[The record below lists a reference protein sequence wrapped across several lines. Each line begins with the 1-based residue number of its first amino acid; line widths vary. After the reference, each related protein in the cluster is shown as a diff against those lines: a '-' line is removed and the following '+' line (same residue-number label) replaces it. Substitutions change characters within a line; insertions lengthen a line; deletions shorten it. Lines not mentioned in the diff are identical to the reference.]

1 MKRLHGFLVV
11 LSCSAVL
18 LGIVTIGAAA
28 TSHSQETS
36 PITAAEN
43 KDLSALRQLLQDDQ
57 VSHILNEQSPT
68 TLEDLDTS
76 QLEALF
82 NALGDEENYS
92 LEESEQAGA
101 IQAKIAAILNL
112 RTQDLPPET
121 TPVTLERLLRT
132 TEDRIATCQVLLS
145 LPPMDPAELDQDAAI
160 QTQEE
165 ANQNIQAQL
174 NRLLSFQERLQQ
186 EATEENAYDLWC
198 VLWDDILQE
207 PQPTLSV
214 PEA

>member
-1 MKRLHGFLVV
+1 MKHPRRSIPLLC
-11 LSCSAVL
+11 LAIL
-18 LGIVTIGAAA
+18 LGAVALGAAA
-28 TSHSQETS
+28 HTSTSASSSRLSQ
-36 PITAAEN
+36 AA
-43 KDLSALRQLLQDDQ
+43 DDVHTLHQLLGSAQ
-57 VSHILNEQSPT
+57 VDTMLSGQQPAA
-68 TLEDLDTS
+68 LEDLDTS

-82 NALGDEENYS
+82 NALGDEESYS

-121 TPVTLERLLRT
+121 TPVTLDRLLRT
-132 TEDRIATCQVLLS
+132 TEDRISTCRVLLP
-145 LPPMDPAELDQDAAI
+145 LPPMYPAELDQDAAI

-165 ANQNIQAQL
+165 ANQKIQAQL
-174 NRLLSFQERLQQ
+174 DRLLSFQDRLQQ

-207 PQPTLSV
+207 PQPALAA